1 MQKKQGT
8 LIKLKGE
15 KFLEISNTET
25 TLEVIGEMGKTG
37 LELMIIYTDPVT
49 NKVLKSTGILLRRE
63 KKAHKCTCKASKSS

>member
-25 TLEVIGEMGKTG
+25 TLEVIGEIGKTG

-63 KKAHKCTCKASKSS
+63 KEKKSS